1 MRIPKSWIGPM
12 AKRVAHT
19 LLSEDM
25 VVHDVDEGV
34 IAAEVE
40 RLILEELH
48 IEDRLND
55 EVRQIL
61 LEHDRDIDRNHLD
74 YRKLFD
80 LTKQKL
86 VRERGIVI

>member
-61 LEHDRDIDRNHLD
+61 LGHDRDIDRNHLD